1 MEVVVPYSILVEVT
15 AVAPPYL
22 TEIVVPDV
30 LVVIVRAVS
39 AQAVVSTDVDILV
52 SFTDATPE
60 NTSFYQLEWNV
71 NGGPAT
77 LISDLGIVPA
87 ASLSYVVYVPALG
100 GDSIYVRT
108 RAAYGTSE
116 FDLVYGDWSA
126 WSDAYTISG
135 VSVPL
140 TSIVV
145 TRYVPQVGVSA
156 RVYAVAK
163 TVSVVPQAPAVRVS
177 RYARPVEDLSDG
189 AWLAS
194 EGSDLYAMLDE
205 SEYSDTDYIYTNTAG
220 TSCTLRLS
228 QLSNPAPIDTKH
240 VLRYRGQGIFTVTLY
255 CGATEVA
262 SWNEDLSSIITIERD
277 LTSGQKALITD
288 YDNLRVVLE
297 T

>member
-1 MEVVVPYSILVEVT
+1 MVVTIQV
-15 AVAPPYL
+15 
-22 TEIVVPDV
+22 
-30 LVVIVRAVS
+30 
-39 AQAVVSTDVDILV
+39 Q
-52 SFTDATPE
+52 FTDATPAS
-60 NTSFYQLEWNV
+60 TSYYQLQWKIGIAGSE
-71 NGGPAT
+71 T
-77 LISDLGIVPA
+77 LVSDLGLSPA
-87 ASLSYVVYVPALG
+87 ANLTYALTIDANS
-100 GDSIYVRT
+100 GDAVYVRT
-108 RAAYGTSE
+108 RSVYGTTAY
-116 FDLVYGDWSA
+116 DIVYGDWSS
-126 WSDAYTISG
+126 WSSVYYVSQAY
-135 VSVPL
+135 VPL

-163 TVSVVPQAPAVRVS
+163 TVAVAPQAPVARVS

-194 EGSDLYAMLDE
+194 AGSDLYVMLDE

-262 SWNEDLSSIITIERD
+262 SWNEDLSSIMTIERD